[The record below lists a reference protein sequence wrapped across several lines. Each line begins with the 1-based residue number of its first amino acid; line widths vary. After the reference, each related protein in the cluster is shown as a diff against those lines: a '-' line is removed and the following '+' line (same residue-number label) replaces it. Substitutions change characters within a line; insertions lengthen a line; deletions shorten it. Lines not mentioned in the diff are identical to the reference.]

1 MEFEILY
8 GFLKVLAVE
17 FQKNCTACW
26 RHLHF
31 YGLSIFPRDLDR
43 NIDPTLEQGDRWRG
57 VKLEK
62 FHVRLRSVENI
73 KILATVNVSI
83 FSL

>member
-43 NIDPTLEQGDRWRG
+43 NIDPTLEQ
-57 VKLEK
+57 LEVERR
-62 FHVRLRSVENI
+62 VRLRSVENI